1 MTEIPP
7 RRLRIAF
14 ILQDFHIGG
23 MESWLYRVAT
33 QLRDHYDFHFIATH
47 VPDILPKFPEIGTA
61 VYLGQDWRR
70 LTHYL
75 HDQHIDIVQYANLRE
90 YGDAALAAGVPV
102 VIERTD
108 GLRQGVALRSK
119 AGIDAVI
126 ASTRGT
132 ILTISRLIT
141 AERIH
146 LIYNGIDVERFDKL
160 QPDRL
165 NFTPDDFVIGRV
177 SRFGRGKNLALL
189 IDAVR
194 QLAPKYPQLR
204 LVLVGGNSKAG
215 LAADDEEVTLR
226 EHARG
231 LEDHVCFTGYI
242 EHPEALVRG
251 FNVGTCVS
259 RPGNEGIPN
268 SLLES
273 MAAAQPVIATAV
285 DDIPELVE
293 HNVTGLMIEDNK
305 LDQLVAAIE
314 RLITDPALCSSLG
327 AAARQRIEREFDL
340 ARQAAMYDAL
350 YQQLWRERTNGFALW
365 RRRTYWVLILSIK
378 VMTARL
384 IPPAL
389 DTLFRRA
396 RSKLRVLLVHN
407 DPL

>member
-1 MTEIPP
+1 MTERPVP
-7 RRLRIAF
+7 RLRIAF

-23 MESWLYRVAT
+23 MESWLHRVAS
-33 QLRDHYDFHFIATH
+33 QLREHYDFHFIATH
-47 VPDILPKFPEIGTA
+47 VPDILPKFSEIGSVFYA
-61 VYLGQDWRR
+61 GQDWQK
-70 LTHYL
+70 LKHYVR
-75 HDQHIDIVQYANLRE
+75 DQRIDIVQYANLRE

-108 GLRQGVALRSK
+108 GLRHGAALRSK
-119 AGIDAVI
+119 RGIDAVI

-132 ILTISRLIT
+132 IPAISRLIDP
-141 AERIH
+141 ARIH
-146 LIYNGIDVERFDKL
+146 LIYNGIDVAHFDAV

-165 NFTPDDFVIGRV
+165 HFAPDDFVVGRV

-215 LAADDEEVTLR
+215 QAADDEEIALR

-231 LEDHVCFTGYI
+231 LEDHVCFTGYV

-251 FNVGTCVS
+251 FDVGTCVS

-273 MAAAQPVIATAV
+273 MAARQPVIATAV

-293 HNVTGLMIEDNK
+293 HNVTGLLIENNN

-314 RLITDPALCSSLG
+314 RLITDAELRQMLG
-327 AAARQRIEREFDL
+327 TAARQRIGRDFDL
-340 ARQAAMYDAL
+340 TNQAAQYDAL
-350 YQQLWRERTNGFALW
+350 YQELWQRRIRGARLVW
-365 RRRTYWVLILSIK
+365 RRIVWSLVLTFRML
-378 VMTARL
+378 TARI
-384 IPPAL
+384 IPRSLA
-389 DTLFRRA
+389 TLFRRA
-396 RSKLRVLLVHN
+396 RGKLRSLLVQN